1 VIRPSDHREH
11 LIDDINQW
19 PIARLYRDREGLV
32 ESVID
37 DSLSALGDDITT
49 IESQVAT
56 TIFLEIKRL
65 KENPWKVDL
74 KSEPKFWKKMK
85 ADYNVAKDKSMN
97 EVQRRVILEEIRRT
111 IVHRYSEEI
120 AGGFNERS
128 VRFARKFLRLFFA
141 ALLNASKLFKSKKNR
156 NTELSD
162 KIKMYGDTS
171 KIAELFNQG
180 VVVVLPTHFSNLDS
194 LLIAYSMDMIAGL
207 PSFSYGAGLNLFES
221 EILAYFMNR
230 LGTYRIDRRKKNPL
244 YLETLMSFSRVS
256 IKKGTNSLFFP
267 GGTRSRSG
275 KMETQL
281 KLGLLNTLI
290 ESQRELI
297 ASGSKQKLFVVPLII
312 GYNVVLEARSLIDQH
327 LRRLYGEK
335 FLAQKESTLT
345 ARQILRFGLNYF
357 RQDSEIVM
365 SFGQP
370 MDILG
375 NPVSSDGRS
384 LDEWNREIN
393 IADYFIGPDG
403 MEPDLQREAV
413 YTRRLAAKVVTSYHE
428 HNVVLSSHV
437 IAHVA
442 FMMYRRAFHHIPLV
456 DLLNQ
461 RSWEYEIDYVEF
473 KMWVKRFK
481 KELVQM
487 ETRGE
492 LLLDPALSKK
502 FKRVLATGIK
512 LLGSIHNTEALTWS
526 KKNKSLTVSDHR
538 LLHYYS
544 NRIATYEFKTFNNE
558 DFLA

>member
-1 VIRPSDHREH
+1 MIRPSDHREH

-32 ESVID
+32 NSVIE
-37 DSLSALGDDITT
+37 DSVHALGDDLEK
-49 IESQVAT
+49 IETQVAT

-85 ADYNVAKDKSMN
+85 ADYNVAKDKSMT
-97 EVQRRVILEEIRRT
+97 EAQKRIILEEIRRT
-111 IVHRYSEEI
+111 IVNRYSEEI

-141 ALLNASKLFKSKKNR
+141 ALLNASRLFKSKKDR
-156 NTELSD
+156 RTELSD
-162 KIKMYGDTS
+162 KIKMYGDTA

-180 VVVVLPTHFSNLDS
+180 IVVVLPTHFSNLDS

-312 GYNVVLEARSLIDQH
+312 GYNVVLEARGLIDQH
-327 LRRLYGEK
+327 LRKLYGER
-335 FLAQKESTLT
+335 FLAQKERTLT
-345 ARQILRFGLNYF
+345 ARQILRFGWNYF

-384 LDEWNREIN
+384 LDEWNREID
-393 IADYFIGPDG
+393 IADYFVGPEG
-403 MEPDLQREAV
+403 LEPDLQREAV
-413 YTRRLAAKVVTSYHE
+413 YTRRLASQVVKSYHKY
-428 HNVVLSSHV
+428 NVVLSSHV
-437 IAHVA
+437 IAYVA
-442 FMMYRRAFHHIPLV
+442 FMMYRNAFHHISLV

-461 RSWEYEIDYVEF
+461 RSWEYEIDYAEF
-473 KMWVKRFK
+473 KSRVKQFR
-481 KELVQM
+481 KELVQK
-487 ETRGE
+487 EARGE

-512 LLGSIHNTEALTWS
+512 LLGSIHNTEALSWS
-526 KKNKSLTVSDHR
+526 QGKDYIVVSDHR
-538 LLHYYS
+538 LLYYYS
-544 NRIATYEFKTFNNE
+544 NRIATYDFRTFHT
-558 DFLA
+558 DDDH